1 MFWYALV
8 VINCLKKD
16 LTTTEISVKDVTTI
30 ELTIWNT
37 TDASK
42 AILISASIA
51 LTNLKI
57 LNKEKLFKTLS
68 LFMIDLLV

>member
-37 TDASK
+37 TDASN
-42 AILISASIA
+42 AILICASIA